1 MVSLDTV
8 FDLLSD
14 ERRRYAIYYLKEH
27 GGEVTVEELLETV
40 ASWETDTHPP
50 NIPDDFLREIKLELQ
65 HLHLPKASSVEFIEY
80 LPEDGVVRVR
90 GQPSEFKTVVTIAR
104 LIEQPSEE

>member
-14 ERRRYAIYYLKEH
+14 ERRRYVLYHLKDQ
-27 GGEVTVEELLETV
+27 GGEISIEELLETV
-40 ASWETDTHPP
+40 ASWETNTQPSDV
-50 NIPDDFLREIKLELQ
+50 PDDFLREVKLELQ
-65 HLHLPKASSVEFIEY
+65 HLHLPKASNVEFIEY
-80 LPEDGVVRVR
+80 VPEDGVVRVR

-104 LIEQPSEE
+104 LIEQPSKE